1 MSYTNVWQIYILN
14 IYMPKRCLSKCRKL
28 TEAECDKKTKCFY
41 TSGTTYKFCRLKQK
55 YGMDPEKNCE
65 VFRKDMSEEEN
76 KKRTLKILKRKEVK
90 ALRRTQRLRA
100 DTEGERTEG
109 AEGAEGA
116 DTEQAQ
122 QAKAKAREVIGR
134 FMRKTKHKRTAE
146 FLKSICSD
154 AGVCIAFG
162 TYADAIKK
170 HFGGFANFVYAQ
182 PPIKRI
188 GGVSQNGFVHEIN
201 YLHRGYAACAV
212 LKSARMPDVDNLM
225 YEYIVGQYINKQNKR
240 FPCFLETYGYYTYN
254 REKYWEKMEK
264 KKKMDSVT
272 ILKNLT
278 LRKTIDYKVACA
290 QSKYL
295 AILIQHLKDITSL
308 FSMYQDLNFLT
319 DDLLHVL
326 FQVYMPLALLKNNF
340 THYDLHSNNVYLYEP
355 VKGSYI
361 HFHYHISGQ
370 VVSFKS
376 KYIVKI
382 IDYGR
387 SFFKYAAGEAA
398 SGAVEAAGAANAKDV
413 YEAVCKEPECG
424 PAGSCGYDKGFA
436 WMEKLE
442 PRYKAGS
449 NWISSQ
455 EKNISHDLR
464 LLNEVK
470 ENTVGLLPDFMKTMT
485 DLVQYKKQ
493 FGTGEILKSGLPNKI
508 NNVQDAA
515 DIFKHELLEPEEIEY
530 NEEVYQGQPKL
541 GDLHVYDDGRPMQ
554 FTKA

>member
-1 MSYTNVWQIYILN
+1 
-14 IYMPKRCLSKCRKL
+14 
-28 TEAECDKKTKCFY
+28 
-41 TSGTTYKFCRLKQK
+41 
-55 YGMDPEKNCE
+55 MDPTKNCE
-65 VFRKDMSEEEN
+65 VFRKDMTEEEN
-76 KKRTLKILKRKEVK
+76 KNRTLKILKRKEK
-90 ALRRTQRLRA
+90 KEKRRTKRLREQA
-100 DTEGERTEG
+100 EHSVGERQAKQVG
-109 AEGAEGA
+109 QAEQVG
-116 DTEQAQ
+116 QAQ
-122 QAKAKAREVIGR
+122 QTDKVRANAREVIGR
-134 FMRKTKHKRTAE
+134 FMRKTQHKRKAE

-154 AGVCIAFG
+154 AGVCTAFG
-162 TYADAIKK
+162 TYAEAIKK
-170 HFGGFANFVYAQ
+170 HFGGFANFAYAQ

-201 YLHRGYAACAV
+201 YLHRGYKACAV

-240 FPCFLETYGYYTYN
+240 FPCFLETYGYYTYKG
-254 REKYWEKMEK
+254 EISWKKMEK
-264 KKKMDSVT
+264 TKIIKDVS
-272 ILKNLT
+272 ILKDLT

-319 DDLLHVL
+319 DNLMNVL
-326 FQVYMPLALLKNNF
+326 FQVYMPLALLKDNF

-387 SFFKYAAGEAA
+387 SFFKDDT
-398 SGAVEAAGAANAKDV
+398 ANAKDV
-413 YEAVCKEPECG
+413 YDAVCKEPACG
-424 PAGSCGYDKGFA
+424 PVDSCGYDKGFA
-436 WMEKLE
+436 WLEKLE
-442 PRYKAGS
+442 PQYKAAS
-449 NWISSQ
+449 NWLSSQ

-470 ENTVGLLPDFMKTMT
+470 EMTVGLLPDFMKTMT

-493 FGTGEILKSGLPNKI
+493 YGTEQILKSGLPNKI

-541 GDLHVYDDGRPMQ
+541 GDLHIYDDGRPMQ
-554 FTKA
+554 FIKA

>member
-1 MSYTNVWQIYILN
+1 
-14 IYMPKRCLSKCRKL
+14 MPKRCLSYCRKRS
-28 TEAECDKKTKCFY
+28 EADCEKKTKCFY
-41 TSGTTYKFCRLKQK
+41 TNGKTFKFCRLKKK

-65 VFRKDMSEEEN
+65 IFRKDLSEEEN
-76 KKRTLKILKRKEVK
+76 VKRRMKLTRKQEAKARKILERSQ
-90 ALRRTQRLRA
+90 RRTQKREDQAQRVQQAEQLGQALSTSSADRA
-100 DTEGERTEG
+100 DTVKGN
-109 AEGAEGA
+109 
-116 DTEQAQ
+116 
-122 QAKAKAREVIGR
+122 AREVIAR

-146 FLKSICSD
+146 FLKTICSD
-154 AGVCIAFG
+154 AGVCTAFG
-162 TYADAIKK
+162 TYSEAIKK
-170 HFGGFANFVYAQ
+170 HFGGFANFAYAQ

-201 YLHRGYAACAV
+201 YLHRGYKACAV

-240 FPCFLETYGYYTYN
+240 FPCFLETYGYYTYKS
-254 REKYWEKMEK
+254 EKYWKKMEK
-264 KKKMDSVT
+264 KKMMDSVA
-272 ILKNLT
+272 ILKNLIPH
-278 LRKTIDYKVACA
+278 KTIDYKIACA
-290 QSKYL
+290 ESKYL

-387 SFFKYAAGEAA
+387 SFFKDDEAA
-398 SGAVEAAGAANAKDV
+398 VAGTAGAANAKDV
-413 YEAVCKEPECG
+413 YEAVCKEPACG
-424 PAGSCGYDKGFA
+424 PADACGYDKGFA
-436 WMEKLE
+436 WMEKLDT
-442 PRYKAGS
+442 RYKAGS

-470 ENTVGLLPDFMKTMT
+470 EMTVGLLPDFMKTMT

-493 FGTGEILKSGLPNKI
+493 FGTGQILKSGLPNKI

-530 NEEVYQGQPKL
+530 NEEVYQGRMKL
-541 GDLHVYDDGRPMQ
+541 GDLTVYDDGRPMQ
-554 FTKA
+554 FIKA

>member
-1 MSYTNVWQIYILN
+1 
-14 IYMPKRCLSKCRKL
+14 
-28 TEAECDKKTKCFY
+28 
-41 TSGTTYKFCRLKQK
+41 
-55 YGMDPEKNCE
+55 MDPTKNCE
-65 VFRKDMSEEEN
+65 VFRKDMNEEEN
-76 KKRTLKILKRKEVK
+76 KNRTLKILKRKEK
-90 ALRRTQRLRA
+90 KEKRRTKRLREQV
-100 DTEGERTEG
+100 D
-109 AEGAEGA
+109 
-116 DTEQAQ
+116 QAQ
-122 QAKAKAREVIGR
+122 AERLGQAEQVGHTAAQANAREVIGR
-134 FMRKTKHKRTAE
+134 FMRKTQHKRKAE

-154 AGVCIAFG
+154 AGVCTAFG
-162 TYADAIKK
+162 TYAEAIKK
-170 HFGGFANFVYAQ
+170 HFGGFANFAYAQ

-201 YLHRGYAACAV
+201 YLHRGYKACAV

-240 FPCFLETYGYYTYN
+240 FPCFLETYGYYTYKG
-254 REKYWEKMEK
+254 EISWKKMEK
-264 KKKMDSVT
+264 TKIIKDVA
-272 ILKNLT
+272 ILKDLT
-278 LRKTIDYKVACA
+278 LRKTIDYKIACA

-326 FQVYMPLALLKNNF
+326 FQVYMPLALLKDNF

-355 VKGSYI
+355 VKGSYV

-387 SFFKYAAGEAA
+387 SFFNDTGA
-398 SGAVEAAGAANAKDV
+398 SGVVAAAGAANAKDV

-424 PAGSCGYDKGFA
+424 PVDSCGYDKGFA
-436 WMEKLE
+436 WLEKLE
-442 PRYKAGS
+442 PQYKAAS
-449 NWISSQ
+449 NWLSSQ

-470 ENTVGLLPDFMKTMT
+470 EMTVGLLPDFMKTMT

-493 FGTGEILKSGLPNKI
+493 FGTGQILKSGLPNKI

-541 GDLHVYDDGRPMQ
+541 GDLHIYDDGRPMQ